1 MSLGEIQENVI
12 TEQQTETNARLQLPD
27 LKILSHFNTAMNG
40 KYFPKITATL
50 PISLLITFYL
60 KF

>member
-27 LKILSHFNTAMNG
+27 LKFLSHFNTTTNR
-40 KYFPKITATL
+40 KYFPKISSYLSPNRFL
-50 PISLLITFYL
+50 P
-60 KF
+60 